1 MLALSLPLGNI
12 AILRRGNMTTVL
24 YPGTFNPIHNG
35 HTDLVER
42 ASVLF
47 DKVVLGIAT
56 SPHKSPGELELR
68 VNLARKALSHVK
80 NSEVIGFNSLTVAF
94 AREIGATVIL
104 KGIRTVTDFDYEFQ
118 MLNMNRALEPEI
130 ETIFLAPSEENS
142 YISSSL
148 VRQIAG
154 YGGDITKF
162 VHPAIA
168 DALESKKII

>member
-104 KGIRTVTDFDYEFQ
+104 Q
-118 MLNMNRALEPEI
+118 
-130 ETIFLAPSEENS
+130 
-142 YISSSL
+142 
-148 VRQIAG
+148 
-154 YGGDITKF
+154 
-162 VHPAIA
+162 
-168 DALESKKII
+168 